1 VRGDRAIFLNH
12 HYLPGY
18 LLREVNFLNAWRASQ
33 KLAVLLVCYDFFKKN
48 FQNTDGL
55 TPRYVV
61 LCVTHTQQLKNCWS
75 APLRKSEG
83 KSTRCNFFMHAALV
97 TQLAQN
103 KSEAKQLTKTH
114 NISLATLMMT

>member
-1 VRGDRAIFLNH
+1 MHTAVVHERTRVYKSSPIQIIHVHA
-12 HYLPGY
+12 
-18 LLREVNFLNAWRASQ
+18 VNS
-33 KLAVLLVCYDFFKKN
+33 VLLY
-48 FQNTDGL
+48 
-55 TPRYVV
+55 
-61 LCVTHTQQLKNCWS
+61 TQQLKNCWS